1 MRPPRDAPPPRP
13 PPAELQP
20 HPPPPPAAPPPAHP
34 RARPRL
40 LVVSRRDPGARRH
53 LRVRDLPTLL
63 EAGDA
68 LVYNT
73 TSVLPARLF
82 ARRPS
87 GGKVEGLFLR
97 QRHDVAPPAGSA
109 AVWETLLKT
118 NRKPKAGER
127 LTTDAGVALRILERD
142 SATGEWLVAVE
153 GADASPDPGVTLD
166 AIGATPLPPYI
177 LAARKARHDETPD
190 EADRRWY
197 QTVFSDPGSTDSQG
211 ASVAAPTAG
220 LHFTPELLVAI
231 DAARIARASVVLH
244 VGAGTFKPIE
254 TDTVEAHPMHAERC
268 LVPGRTLRTLDDAH
282 AARGRRI
289 AVGTTTA
296 RALESV
302 PDGHDGDWA
311 GETRLLITP
320 GYAWKRVDALMTN
333 FHLPRST
340 LLAMVGALFPGGVA
354 DLLDVYREAIER
366 EYRFYSYGDAML
378 ILP

>member
-1 MRPPRDAPPPRP
+1 MLRTADLEYDLPDRLVATRPAEPRDSA
-13 PPAELQP
+13 
-20 HPPPPPAAPPPAHP
+20 
-34 RARPRL
+34 RL
-40 LVVSRRDPGARRH
+40 LVVRRSAPGERRH
-53 LRVRDLPTLL
+53 MRVRDLPSLLQPGDTL
-63 EAGDA
+63 
-68 LVYNT
+68 VCNT
-73 TSVLPARLF
+73 TSVLPARLL
-82 ARRPS
+82 AHRPT

-97 QRHDVAPPAGSA
+97 QRHDLAPPAGGA

-118 NRKPKAGER
+118 NRKPKPGER
-127 LTTDAGVALRILERD
+127 LDAGGAVFLRVLERD
-142 SATGEWLVAVE
+142 DASGEWLVAVE
-153 GADASPDPGVTLD
+153 GAGASPDPRATLD

-197 QTVFSDPGSTDSQG
+197 QTVFNDPATADREG

-220 LHFTPELLVAI
+220 LHFTPELLRAI
-231 DAARIARASVVLH
+231 DGAGVTRASVVLH

-254 TDTVEAHPMHAERC
+254 TDTVEQHPMHSERC
-268 LVPGRTLRTLDDAH
+268 VVPARTLEALE
-282 AARGRRI
+282 AAGAAGHRRI

-302 PDGHDGDWA
+302 PDGQTSDWSGD
-311 GETRLLITP
+311 TRLLITP
-320 GYAWKRVDALMTN
+320 GHRWKRLDALMTN

-354 DLLDVYREAIER
+354 DLLAVYREAIDR

>member
-1 MRPPRDAPPPRP
+1 MLRTADLEYELPDRLVATRPAEPRDSA
-13 PPAELQP
+13 
-20 HPPPPPAAPPPAHP
+20 
-34 RARPRL
+34 RL
-40 LVVSRRDPGARRH
+40 LVVRRSAPGERRH
-53 LRVRDLPTLL
+53 MQVRDLPSLL
-63 EAGDA
+63 DAGDV
-68 LVYNT
+68 LVCNT

-82 ARRPS
+82 ARRPT

-97 QRHDVAPPAGSA
+97 QRHDLAPPAGAA

-118 NRKPKAGER
+118 NRKPKPGER
-127 LTTDAGVALRILERD
+127 LDTGGSVFLRVLERD
-142 SATGEWLVAVE
+142 AASGEWLVAVE
-153 GADASPDPGVTLD
+153 GAGASADPRATLGV
-166 AIGATPLPPYI
+166 IGATPLPPYI

-197 QTVFSDPGSTDSQG
+197 QTVFNDPATADREG

-220 LHFTPELLVAI
+220 LHFTPELLAAI
-231 DAARIARASVVLH
+231 DQAGVTRASVVLH

-254 TDTVEAHPMHAERC
+254 TDTVEQHPMHGERC
-268 LVPGRTLRTLDDAH
+268 IVPARTLAALD
-282 AARGRRI
+282 AAYAAGRRRI

-302 PDGHDGDWA
+302 PEGHTGDWS
-311 GETRLLITP
+311 GDTRLLITP
-320 GYAWKRVDALMTN
+320 GYRWKRLDALMTN

-354 DLLDVYREAIER
+354 DLLDIYREAIDR